1 MTRSTRIAL
10 LTLPA
15 LLAAACSRAERQAAA
30 EPDVPVTMESMRPA
44 LASFTAD
51 DLLLRTSALSA
62 DSMEGRLPGTLGE
75 ERAVRYIEGEFRA
88 LGLAPGNP
96 DGTYTQVVPLV
107 GLTPKVTASLT
118 IGGRA
123 VPLQG
128 GTDYIAESARVQA
141 EVKVENSDMVF
152 VGYGIV
158 APEYGW
164 DDYKDVDVTGKTIV
178 MLVNDPAITL
188 PGDTALDGSIFRG
201 KAMTYYGRWT
211 YKYEIA
217 AAKGAAAAI
226 VIHETGPA
234 GYPFDVLAGGF
245 ERESFD
251 IKSADDNLSRVAV
264 QAWMPEPAVRRLLGQ
279 MGQDFDSLKAKAL
292 RKDFRP
298 VALRAQATFDLRQTI
313 REVQSRNVLAKLEGA
328 RRPDEY
334 IVYTAHWD
342 HLGKDDALRG
352 DQIYNGAIDNASGV
366 AMILEIAEAFTK
378 LPEKPDRSILFLAVT
393 AEEQG
398 LLGAK
403 YYGESPLYPLVQTV
417 ANINIDGINQWGP
430 TEDVVVIGKGNSTLD
445 DVLNAAATTQG
456 RVLAPDPETEK
467 GFFYRSDQFE
477 FAKQG
482 VPALYAEGGI
492 RYAGK
497 EPAYGMS
504 KRNEYTKKD
513 YHGVSDEV
521 KADWDLSGAV
531 LDGQLFFQVG
541 YRVSQRAVLP
551 EWSAGTEF
559 KAKRD
564 SMLAVPGTR

>member
-217 AAKGAAAAI
+217 AAKGAKEDSVGSLTSCACRNA
-226 VIHETGPA
+226 
-234 GYPFDVLAGGF
+234 
-245 ERESFD
+245 
-251 IKSADDNLSRVAV
+251 
-264 QAWMPEPAVRRLLGQ
+264 RRH
-279 MGQDFDSLKAKAL
+279 SWAKAEG
-292 RKDFRP
+292 RP
-298 VALRAQATFDLRQTI
+298 CSAAT
-313 REVQSRNVLAKLEGA
+313 G
-328 RRPDEY
+328 
-334 IVYTAHWD
+334 
-342 HLGKDDALRG
+342 
-352 DQIYNGAIDNASGV
+352 
-366 AMILEIAEAFTK
+366 IA
-378 LPEKPDRSILFLAVT
+378 PS
-393 AEEQG
+393 
-398 LLGAK
+398 
-403 YYGESPLYPLVQTV
+403 
-417 ANINIDGINQWGP
+417 GP
-430 TEDVVVIGKGNSTLD
+430 TTQPSSCAHCA
-445 DVLNAAATTQG
+445 NATCAS
-456 RVLAPDPETEK
+456 P
-467 GFFYRSDQFE
+467 RSRAE
-477 FAKQG
+477 RAK
-482 VPALYAEGGI
+482 PWA
-492 RYAGK
+492 
-497 EPAYGMS
+497 
-504 KRNEYTKKD
+504 
-513 YHGVSDEV
+513 
-521 KADWDLSGAV
+521 
-531 LDGQLFFQVG
+531 
-541 YRVSQRAVLP
+541 
-551 EWSAGTEF
+551 
-559 KAKRD
+559 
-564 SMLAVPGTR
+564 